1 MRSCT
6 AFTCNMTPVLGCRI
20 PTEGYR
26 CLMVSDGERSLSAY
40 LDEVAAGTPAPG
52 GGSVTAV
59 IGALAAALGEMVAN
73 LTLGRE
79 RYAAAEAS
87 MRPARDRLTALRSS
101 LLDSAAADEA
111 AYQSY
116 RDAASLPRTSD
127 GEMTARA
134 NAMQQALIAATDVP
148 LAAARSAHEVAEI
161 LQSVAREGNL
171 HVRSDAAL
179 GALLAEAALR
189 GALLN
194 VRGNV
199 AMLEDRDMAGIYLAD
214 ADLLER
220 TGREA
225 AQRAYRTA
233 IGAAEEGGFR

>member
-1 MRSCT
+1 M
-6 AFTCNMTPVLGCRI
+6 PVVRD
-20 PTEGYR
+20 
-26 CLMVSDGERSLSAY
+26 SERSLSAY
-40 LDEVAAGTPAPG
+40 VDEVAEGTPTPG
-52 GGSVTAV
+52 GGSAV
-59 IGALAAALGEMVAN
+59 AVVGALAAALGEMVAN

-79 RYAAAEAS
+79 KYAAAEVS
-87 MRPARDRLTALRSS
+87 LRPARDRLTALRAA
-101 LLDSAAADEA
+101 LLAGAAADEA
-111 AYQSY
+111 VYQSF

-127 GEMTARA
+127 GEKSARTD
-134 NAMQQALIAATDVP
+134 AMQQALIAATDVP
-148 LAAARSAHEVAEI
+148 LAAARSAQEVADI
-161 LQSVAREGNL
+161 LATVAREGNP

-179 GALLAEAALR
+179 GALLAETALR

-199 AMLEDRDMAGIYLAD
+199 AMLTDRELAVAYMRD

-233 IGAAEEGGFR
+233 TGASEEGEFR